1 MGIWS
6 ILQGPFVDV
15 LLGSALAYT
24 GLSFLGEYRKL
35 LMSEPKTVMSI
46 EVLMLAVTRAG
57 GPGYIAALLLAGAV
71 LCFLLAFI
79 TLAFN
84 LSSYFGLLA

>member
-6 ILQGPFVDV
+6 IFAGPFVDV
-15 LLGSALAYT
+15 VLGSALAYT
-24 GLSFLGEYRKL
+24 AFSFLGEYRKL
-35 LMSEPKTVMSI
+35 FMSDPKTVMSV

-57 GPGYIAALLLAGAV
+57 GPGYFAAFLLAGSV
-71 LCFLLAFI
+71 LCFLLAFV

-84 LSSYFGLLA
+84 LSSYFGVLA